1 MQLKILGLQG
11 ATSIETVIAATAKMT
26 ATDTAAALAK
36 TALTN
41 EQKKSI
47 LISKGLKDQ
56 ELEAAMA
63 TATHSTANVTA
74 TATTKGLTSATNN
87 LSTAAKGLW
96 AALKS
101 NPLFWI
107 VTAVTAVITVFNKLQ
122 EAADEAAERY
132 EENFNKLTE
141 ASKAATDARVSVGSL
156 IEQYKE
162 LADASNGAWSV
173 EEANELKGIQEQI
186 TSLVGDQ
193 AGNLDLVNG
202 KIDEEYQK
210 LLSIYSLLS
219 DDELAAAESA
229 YNVSQERLEKGY
241 KHPGVNYLW
250 DTNGEDDDLAAW
262 YIMRAYE
269 QVINPVEGAN
279 GNKWFAQEF
288 LGMDEKYNG
297 YAGNLGQALEM
308 IGSYEDGLDTL
319 YEWRDK

>member
-1 MQLKILGLQG
+1 M
-11 ATSIETVIAATAKMT
+11 SIENVKAALVTTSLTKEQMKLVLMSHGVAEAEAEQTAATLAQS
-26 ATDTAAALAK
+26 AT
-36 TALTN
+36 
-41 EQKKSI
+41 
-47 LISKGLKDQ
+47 
-56 ELEAAMA
+56 
-63 TATHSTANVTA
+63 NVTA
-74 TATTKGLTSATNN
+74 TTTMKGLTAAITG
-87 LSTAAKGLW
+87 LITAAKGLW

-186 TSLVGDQ
+186 TALVGDQ

-219 DDELAAAESA
+219 DEELSAAESA

-241 KHPGVNYLW
+241 SLNFCVRLIILPNFSFDFSLGFFRQILKLL
-250 DTNGEDDDLAAW
+250 LAGIISAK
-262 YIMRAYE
+262 
-269 QVINPVEGAN
+269 VDFSNPST
-279 GNKWFAQEF
+279 
-288 LGMDEKYNG
+288 
-297 YAGNLGQALEM
+297 
-308 IGSYEDGLDTL
+308 IGSLIDSNSSIVSFCHVHPPNVEDMIV
-319 YEWRDK
+319 DKLFVCQQFCQQFF